1 MKTLG
6 ELCNIVSGG
15 TPLRSKTEFWDGG
28 TIPWIKISNIKEK
41 YVSEADE
48 FITEEGLLGS
58 SAKMLNKGT
67 VLYTIFATLGEV
79 GILKINACTNQAIA
93 GLTIKDPTK
102 LSTDYLY
109 YYLKSKKS
117 YVNSIGRGVAQNN
130 INMTLLKKFVIPL
143 PNLLKQNEIVGVL
156 DNVSNII
163 DIHQKELKYLDELVK
178 ARFVEMFGN
187 PISNPLSWEKRTLKE
202 VCVKVNDGTHSSPE
216 SYESGQYKY
225 ITAKNIKISGF
236 DFSNITYVSEEIHR
250 PIYNRCNPEIGDVLY
265 IKDGATTGIA
275 MVNTL
280 EEEFTLLSSVALLKQ
295 NRSIMNGYFL
305 TALLNNED
313 MYKDIR
319 NYMGGAAITR
329 LTIAKLN
336 SINVILP
343 PIELQ
348 NNFADFVKQVDKSR
362 EIIQKKIDTYQELFD
377 KLMQEYFG

>member
-187 PISNPLSWEKRTLKE
+187 PITNSKNLEAEKLK
-202 VCVKVNDGTHSSPE
+202 
-216 SYESGQYKY
+216 
-225 ITAKNIKISGF
+225 
-236 DFSNITYVSEEIHR
+236 
-250 PIYNRCNPEIGDVLY
+250 DVLILKAGDFTAASDISIERTPTNPY
-265 IKDGATTGIA
+265 PCYGGNGIRGYVAEYNQDGDYSLIGRQGALSGNVQFA
-275 MVNTL
+275 RGRFKNT
-280 EEEFTLLSSVALLKQ
+280 EHALLVKPKIEMDGMWLNQ
-295 NRSIMNGYFL
+295 
-305 TALLNNED
+305 LLIHLD
-313 MYKDIR
+313 LKRYQT
-319 NYMGGAAITR
+319 GAAQPGLSVKNLQEIP
-329 LTIAKLN
+329 I
-336 SINVILP
+336 ILP
-343 PIELQ
+343 PLEFQ
-348 NNFADFVKQVDKSR
+348 KQFADFVREVDKSM

>member
-187 PISNPLSWEKRTLKE
+187 PVINSRKWKT
-202 VCVKVNDGTHSSPE
+202 
-216 SYESGQYKY
+216 
-225 ITAKNIKISGF
+225 
-236 DFSNITYVSEEIHR
+236 EE
-250 PIYNRCNPEIGDVLY
+250 
-265 IKDGATTGIA
+265 
-275 MVNTL
+275 
-280 EEEFTLLSSVALLKQ
+280 
-295 NRSIMNGYFL
+295 
-305 TALLNNED
+305 
-313 MYKDIR
+313 
-319 NYMGGAAITR
+319 
-329 LTIAKLN
+329 LN
-336 SINVILP
+336 SIAPISNFSGNLEDKVWLLNLDMIEPQTGRIIDYLYVSIDEVGSSTCKFDTDNVLYSKLRPYLNKVVIPDRSGYATSELVPLRPKKSKLNRVYLAFLLRSNEFVNMINEKVAGAKMPRVSMTELKKFRVPVP

-348 NNFADFVKQVDKSR
+348 NEFAEFTKQVDKSR
-362 EIIQKKIDTYQELFD
+362 YVSGFYKYIKHK
-377 KLMQEYFG
+377 

>member
-187 PISNPLSWEKRTLKE
+187 PVINSRKWKT
-202 VCVKVNDGTHSSPE
+202 
-216 SYESGQYKY
+216 
-225 ITAKNIKISGF
+225 
-236 DFSNITYVSEEIHR
+236 EE
-250 PIYNRCNPEIGDVLY
+250 
-265 IKDGATTGIA
+265 
-275 MVNTL
+275 
-280 EEEFTLLSSVALLKQ
+280 
-295 NRSIMNGYFL
+295 
-305 TALLNNED
+305 
-313 MYKDIR
+313 
-319 NYMGGAAITR
+319 
-329 LTIAKLN
+329 LN
-336 SINVILP
+336 SIAPISNFSGNLEDKVWLLNLDMIEPQTGRIIDYLYVSIDEVGSSTCKFDTDNVLYSKLRPYLNKVVIPDRSGYATSELVPLRPKKSKLNRVYLAFLLRSNEFVNMINEKVAGAKMPRVSMTELKKFRVPVP

-348 NNFADFVKQVDKSR
+348 NEFAEFTKQVDKSR

>member
-178 ARFVEMFGN
+178 ARFVEMFGGMDY
-187 PISNPLSWEKRTLKE
+187 PSIPLIDTVKKGAGLSYGIVVSGENVEDGIPMIRPSDFKNGKLDLLNVYRVAADIEEKYTKTRLIGDEILVQVIGQPGQVMLATNECRGMNVTRNLAVIRPNHEIINRIYLKEFIEKEDSQQILLKNTKQSTLKQLPL
-202 VCVKVNDGTHSSPE
+202 N
-216 SYESGQYKY
+216 
-225 ITAKNIKISGF
+225 
-236 DFSNITYVSEEIHR
+236 
-250 PIYNRCNPEIGDVLY
+250 
-265 IKDGATTGIA
+265 
-275 MVNTL
+275 
-280 EEEFTLLSSVALLKQ
+280 LLKQ
-295 NRSIMNGYFL
+295 L
-305 TALLNNED
+305 E
-313 MYKDIR
+313 
-319 NYMGGAAITR
+319 
-329 LTIAKLN
+329 
-336 SINVILP
+336 VQVP
-343 PIELQ
+343 PMKLQ
-348 NNFADFVKQVDKSR
+348 NQFADFVREVDKSR
-362 EIIQKKIDTYQELFD
+362 EIIQKKIVTYQELFD

>member
-348 NNFADFVKQVDKSR
+348 NNFADFVKQVDKSM

>member
-178 ARFVEMFGN
+178 ARFVEMFGGMDY
-187 PISNPLSWEKRTLKE
+187 PSIPLIDTVKKGAGLSYGIVVSGENVEDGIPMIRPSDFKNGKLDLLNVYRVAADIEEKYTKTRLIGDEILVQVIGQPGQVMLATNECRGMNVTRNLAVIRPNHEIINRIYLKEFIEKEDSQQILLKNTKQSTLKQLPL
-202 VCVKVNDGTHSSPE
+202 N
-216 SYESGQYKY
+216 
-225 ITAKNIKISGF
+225 
-236 DFSNITYVSEEIHR
+236 
-250 PIYNRCNPEIGDVLY
+250 
-265 IKDGATTGIA
+265 
-275 MVNTL
+275 
-280 EEEFTLLSSVALLKQ
+280 LLKQ
-295 NRSIMNGYFL
+295 L
-305 TALLNNED
+305 E
-313 MYKDIR
+313 
-319 NYMGGAAITR
+319 
-329 LTIAKLN
+329 
-336 SINVILP
+336 VQVP
-343 PIELQ
+343 PMKLQ
-348 NNFADFVKQVDKSR
+348 NQFADFVREVDKSR